1 MGLVNPQLKSA
12 LVLAVCL
19 LASCIAP
26 ASATKEK
33 VLVLLDSLE
42 MQETHS
48 KFLQNINPKTF
59 DVTVGTLDTKS
70 INLSE
75 WDSWLF
81 DKLVIL
87 GGATSKRHLIIVLD
101 NFCTLYKLAAQLF
114 NLVPRSLNKSI

>member
-1 MGLVNPQLKSA
+1 MGLFNPHRSQMTTSII
-12 LVLAVCL
+12 LAVCL

-48 KFLQNINPKTF
+48 KFLQNINPKAF
-59 DVTVGTLDTKS
+59 DVTIGTMDTKS
-70 INLSE
+70 INLKE
-75 WDSWLF
+75 WDSWLY

-87 GGATSKRHLIIVLD
+87 GGATSKTAVFSSLAYLAGCSLFVITRA
-101 NFCTLYKLAAQLF
+101 CT
-114 NLVPRSLNKSI
+114 